1 MTVLISRLLA
11 SPTRFLES
19 EHCNRSSCVSLCG
32 ETSHPHVARFH
43 LAISGNPDELRVR
56 GGDSIAVFWI
66 LRYEQESGVRALLN
80 CLSQGSG
87 FLLVLFL
94 SSQILASK
102 VKPHSV
108 SKADISVTTGKFA
121 AQAHF
126 QPEAHFW
133 DWAQK
138 RASGHKRAWA
148 GSFA

>member
-19 EHCNRSSCVSLCG
+19 EHSNRSGCVSLCR
-32 ETSHPHVARFH
+32 ETSHPHVARFR
-43 LAISGNPDELRVR
+43 LAISGNPDKLPVR
-56 GGDSIAVFWI
+56 GGDSIAVIWI
-66 LRYEQESGVRALLN
+66 LRYEQESDVRALLN

-148 GSFA
+148 ESFA